1 MTILTAPPADIDALR
16 WYHTIR
22 LPDGRV
28 TPGLFDTLAECRHV
42 PLPESLTGKRCL
54 DVGTADG
61 FWAFE
66 MEARGAAEVV
76 AIDVD
81 DPAGYDWPGQADPG
95 QRAAFE
101 QNHPN
106 HRRAFELVHGLRES
120 SVKRIDMRVSD
131 LPDADLGR
139 FDFAFMGSLLLH
151 LRDPVGAL
159 QSIGQVLDGTLLSV
173 DAISPLLTLMH
184 PVQPIAR
191 LEAPGWP
198 LWWVMNLAAYR
209 RLFPAAGFDVESTG
223 RPFAVRPGG
232 VKDPDQPRAGG
243 RPWRV
248 AQERVRRRVGI
259 PHAWVL
265 ARPGV
270 R

>member
-1 MTILTAPPADIDALR
+1 MTSRLATDIDELR
-16 WYHTIR
+16 WYHSIR

-28 TPGLFDTLAECRHV
+28 TPGLFDTLAECARV
-42 PLPESLTGKRCL
+42 PLPESLAGKRCL

-66 MEARGAAEVV
+66 MEARGAEEVV
-76 AIDVD
+76 AIDID
-81 DPAGYDWPGQADPG
+81 DPGAYDWPGHVDAA
-95 QRAAFE
+95 QRAEFE
-101 QNHPN
+101 RDHPN

-120 SVKRIDMRVSD
+120 RVRRLDMRVTD
-131 LPDADLGR
+131 LPEADVGR

-159 QSIGQVLDGTLLSV
+159 QSVGQVLDGSLLSV
-173 DAISPLLTLMH
+173 DAISPQLTLMH
-184 PVQPIAR
+184 PTQPIAR

-209 RLFPAAGFDVESTG
+209 RLFPAAGFAIERAG

-232 VKDPDQPRAGG
+232 ADHPHQPRAGR
-243 RPWRV
+243 RPWKLV
-248 AQERVRRRVGI
+248 QERVRHGLGI

-265 ARPGV
+265 ARPE

>member
-1 MTILTAPPADIDALR
+1 M
-16 WYHTIR
+16 
-22 LPDGRV
+22 
-28 TPGLFDTLAECRHV
+28 
-42 PLPESLTGKRCL
+42 PLPASLAGKRCL

-66 MEARGAAEVV
+66 MEARGASEVV

-81 DPAGYDWPGQADPG
+81 DPSGYDWPGQVDAG

-106 HRRAFELVHGLRES
+106 HRRAFELVHRLRGS
-120 SVKRIDMRVSD
+120 SVQRVDMRVTD
-131 LPDADLGR
+131 LPQADIGR
-139 FDFAFMGSLLLH
+139 FDFAFIGSLLLH
-151 LRDPVGAL
+151 LRDPVGGL
-159 QSIGQVLDGTLLSV
+159 QSIGAVLDGALLSV
-173 DAISPLLTLMH
+173 DAISPQLTLMH
-184 PVQPIAR
+184 PSQPVAR

-209 RLFPAAGFDVESTG
+209 RLFPAAGFTIESAG
-223 RPFAVRPGG
+223 RPFAVRPGRTEH
-232 VKDPDQPRAGG
+232 PHQPRAGT
-243 RPWRV
+243 RPWRLLQQR
-248 AQERVRRRVGI
+248 ARHRLGI

-265 ARPGV
+265 ARPGG